1 MKLSFN
7 LMKMPAKLEGGS
19 IQYTI
24 SPEKIAVN
32 NWLGKQ
38 ISIQFEGRINCIDC
52 GKLTKKS
59 FGQGFCYTC
68 FMSSANNAPC
78 IIHPELCEAH
88 LGKGRDPEWEM
99 ANHNQPHI
107 VYLANSGGLK
117 VGVTRNDQIPTRW
130 IDQGADFAICFARTP
145 YRKLAGDIEVFLKE
159 HLSDKTNWRKML
171 ANIPDESIDLVES
184 KEEMANLLPFQV
196 QEFYLEDNSILDLHY
211 PIIKNPAK
219 INSFGLEKKPRYAG
233 VLAGIKG
240 QYWIFESGDVIN
252 IRTHQGYFV
261 DLEIED

>member
-1 MKLSFN
+1 MNLAFN
-7 LMKMPAKLEGGS
+7 LMKMPTAIEQGV
-19 IQYTI
+19 IQYFIGTDRQ
-24 SPEKIAVN
+24 SVN
-32 NWLGKQ
+32 QWIGKR
-38 ISIQFEGRINCIDC
+38 ITIQFEGRINCIDC

-68 FMSSANNAPC
+68 FMSSTNNAPC

-99 ANHNQPHI
+99 KNHNQPHI

-145 YRKLAGDIEVFLKE
+145 YRRLAGEIEVFLKQ

-171 ANIPDESIDLVES
+171 ANIPDENVDLIES
-184 KEEMANLLPFQV
+184 KEEMAELLPFHV
-196 QEFYLEDNSILDLHY
+196 QEFYLEDNSIMDLHY
-211 PIIKNPAK
+211 PLLVNPAK
-219 INSFGLEKKPRYAG
+219 INSFGLDKKPQFTG
-233 VLAGIKG
+233 ILSGIKG
-240 QYWIFESGDVIN
+240 SIGYLNQAMSSISGPIKAILWI
-252 IRTHQGYFV
+252 
-261 DLEIED
+261 